1 MTGVQQLLRRRDAAV
16 EPVAFDTNHAVFAM
30 VAGSVLALW
39 AINRGFRGFTV
50 SA

>member
-1 MTGVQQLLRRRDAAV
+1 MQQILRRRESTDV
-16 EPVAFDTNHAVFAM
+16 EPATFDTNAAVFAM